1 MCGQKFKKSFDR
13 SRKYEH
19 DARIVRAWR
28 SELTRLIVSTTALT
42 LFMIRSGHAIDS

>member
-19 DARIVRAWR
+19 DARIVRAER
-28 SELTRLIVSTTALT
+28 A
-42 LFMIRSGHAIDS
+42 GDSCLSVVAF